1 MSLKTLLFN
10 KSIIKSDLKRF
21 WWISALGSIAVFV
34 CCVLPLLYNSQD
46 IYSVT
51 EEFAYNDFLNIV
63 TFSAFW
69 VLVFSICTP
78 ILLFSYLYNAG
89 SVSCIHGLP
98 LKRKTLYFSHLITG
112 FFLLM
117 VPVFVN
123 SVILCILKFTVFD
136 INYVVKFNYILKWIF
151 QYALYTIIV
160 YSGTTFV
167 CMLTGNA
174 IASLVLSVI
183 AGLMPVFVLG
193 SADFFLGQNFYGY
206 YSKNLLSYTR
216 NIYLMPRALLTSKC
230 FIYIIAG
237 IAAAGLGYIL
247 YKKRRLENYGEVLA
261 FNSLKPIFIFCV
273 ALCSGLLGYMYFN
286 GLTNITSTFLIF
298 VMIPFG
304 LVGLVIAFMLSKRAF
319 TLKGIFKHAA
329 VYVVFVAALFA
340 VVKFDITGFEKRV
353 PSEDEVASVSII
365 DQQTI
370 SKQTYY
376 EGESYTYDEIYNAE
390 FTSQQDI
397 ANVIA
402 YHKSKIANRELD
414 ENATGRNIP
423 IIYTLKNGKKIYRSY
438 TASYSDEKSLLAPLM
453 ESDAYKGYLFPIT
466 DGTEQS
472 IDNITISIFG
482 DSTESIVKK
491 DEISKIREAL
501 IKDIKTLKFDDFS
514 WAFDRQSDC
523 PLTLNV
529 NYNKPATSANG
540 KKLDLD
546 KMSYS
551 LLSDTYY
558 ISDKYVNTLE
568 VLKELGYKTDIKSE
582 NIDKIGINIS
592 EYYLASTYAD
602 VASTSAYSKSHS
614 ADDDEY
620 FNYTTVD
627 KNEISQIADY
637 ARSAYKN
644 AKNGG
649 ERISFNITF
658 FMNDGSTY
666 NSYISF
672 GYEDMPQIFQNV
684 INYHYSK

>member
-1 MSLKTLLFN
+1 
-10 KSIIKSDLKRF
+10 
-21 WWISALGSIAVFV
+21 
-34 CCVLPLLYNSQD
+34 
-46 IYSVT
+46 
-51 EEFAYNDFLNIV
+51 
-63 TFSAFW
+63 
-69 VLVFSICTP
+69 
-78 ILLFSYLYNAG
+78 
-89 SVSCIHGLP
+89 
-98 LKRKTLYFSHLITG
+98 
-112 FFLLM
+112 
-117 VPVFVN
+117 
-123 SVILCILKFTVFD
+123 
-136 INYVVKFNYILKWIF
+136 
-151 QYALYTIIV
+151 
-160 YSGTTFV
+160 
-167 CMLTGNA
+167 
-174 IASLVLSVI
+174 
-183 AGLMPVFVLG
+183 
-193 SADFFLGQNFYGY
+193 
-206 YSKNLLSYTR
+206 
-216 NIYLMPRALLTSKC
+216 
-230 FIYIIAG
+230 
-237 IAAAGLGYIL
+237 
-247 YKKRRLENYGEVLA
+247 
-261 FNSLKPIFIFCV
+261 
-273 ALCSGLLGYMYFN
+273 
-286 GLTNITSTFLIF
+286 
-298 VMIPFG
+298 
-304 LVGLVIAFMLSKRAF
+304 
-319 TLKGIFKHAA
+319 
-329 VYVVFVAALFA
+329 
-340 VVKFDITGFEKRV
+340 
-353 PSEDEVASVSII
+353 
-365 DQQTI
+365 
-370 SKQTYY
+370 
-376 EGESYTYDEIYNAE
+376 
-390 FTSQQDI
+390 
-397 ANVIA
+397 
-402 YHKSKIANRELD
+402 
-414 ENATGRNIP
+414 
-423 IIYTLKNGKKIYRSY
+423 
-438 TASYSDEKSLLAPLM
+438 M

-491 DEISKIREAL
+491 DEINKIKEAL
-501 IKDIKTLKFDDFS
+501 IKDIKALKFDDFS

-592 EYYLASTYAD
+592 EYYLANTYAD

-649 ERISFNITF
+649 ERLTFDITF